1 MKIRIGHSP
10 DPDDA
15 FLFYGMTQ
23 GKIPLNGFTV
33 EHFLDGIE
41 ELNQR
46 ALKGEMEMTAISL
59 HAYPYCADKYKILTA
74 GASVGEGYGPI
85 VVSKKPMELAD
96 LKKVRVAVPGTM
108 TTASLMLQLAL
119 GQAMKFEVLPFDKI
133 LEAVRDGAVDAGVII
148 HEGQITY
155 PEFGVHKIL
164 DLGDWWEKETKLPA
178 PLGVN
183 VVRKDLGEKTMV
195 DLARLFKQSL
205 DYSYAHRQEAVEYSM
220 KYGRGL
226 NASLT
231 DKFIGM
237 YVNRWAVD
245 CRPDAARAMQLLL
258 DRAADA
264 KLTPRKVQLE
274 FVEI

>member
-46 ALKGEMEMTAISL
+46 ALRGEMEMTAISL
-59 HAYPYCADKYKILTA
+59 HAYPYCADKYKVLTA

-85 VVSKKPMELAD
+85 VVSKRPMEFSE
-96 LKKVRVAVPGTM
+96 LKKARVAVPGTM
-108 TTASLMLQLAL
+108 TTASLLLQLAL
-119 GQAMKFEVLPFDKI
+119 GQPAKFEVLPFDRI

-164 DLGDWWEKETKLPA
+164 DLGDWWGKETKLPA

-183 VVRKDLGEKTMV
+183 VVRKDLGDKMML

-205 DYSYAHRQEAVEYSM
+205 DYSYAHRQEAVAYSM

-226 NASLT
+226 NAGLT

-264 KLTPRKVQLE
+264 KLTPRKVTLE

>member
-46 ALKGEMEMTAISL
+46 ALRGEMEMTAISL
-59 HAYPYCADKYKILTA
+59 HAYPYCADKYKVLTA

-85 VVSKKPMELAD
+85 VVSKRPMELAD
-96 LKKVRVAVPGTM
+96 LKRVRVAVPGTM
-108 TTASLMLQLAL
+108 TTASLLLQLAL
-119 GQAMKFEVLPFDKI
+119 GQPAKFEVLPFDRI

-183 VVRKDLGEKTMV
+183 VVRKDLGEKTML

-205 DYSYAHRQEAVEYSM
+205 DYSYAHRQEAVAYSM

-226 NASLT
+226 NADLT

-258 DRAADA
+258 DRAADS